1 MSTTK
6 KTFLLDGQLASDIK
20 AIAIE
25 LHQSETQTIS
35 SALKLYRDDYYM
47 KHKATLVNERIVS
60 ILQATCANMER
71 SINQR
76 TNAVLS
82 ELAIQSAMQNLIL
95 SNGLEIKGKDLH
107 VYRLKALEFLKDKNR
122 PLRLDELE

>member
-1 MSTTK
+1 TTK

-82 ELAIQSAMQNLIL
+82 ELAIQSAMQNL
-95 SNGLEIKGKDLH
+95 
-107 VYRLKALEFLKDKNR
+107 
-122 PLRLDELE
+122 